1 VTGLFDQFKDEE
13 SGSGGEMVEEKPET
27 PSIDSMDGPAELE
40 AYDNTEQE
48 PGEINQ
54 DPHEYEGSQVVGS
67 DKTENIGISSLMN
80 KRAKLEEAVDYVGG
94 LISQLKEK
102 RTSLEKEIEDE
113 SVDIKNL
120 KEKLIKV
127 SDYISEETQGIQQL
141 SEKRLSVEKEADD
154 VGHLIV
160 SLKEKL
166 TGIDRII
173 EDEGSRIK
181 NFRES
186 RDKTSNI

>member
-1 VTGLFDQFKDEE
+1 MTGLFDQFKDEE
-13 SGSGGEMVEEKPET
+13 SESGGEMVEEMPTKVEESNESIVEET
-27 PSIDSMDGPAELE
+27 E
-40 AYDNTEQE
+40 
-48 PGEINQ
+48 
-54 DPHEYEGSQVVGS
+54 EYQPGS
-67 DKTENIGISSLMN
+67 DETSYTESASNESIGISSLMN

-127 SDYISEETQGIQQL
+127 SEYISEETQGIQQL
-141 SEKRLSVEKEADD
+141 SQKRLSVEKEADD

>member
-1 VTGLFDQFKDEE
+1 MTGLFDQFKDEE
-13 SGSGGEMVEEKPET
+13 SGSGGEMVEERPPET
-27 PSIDSMDGPAELE
+27 EQDNDSVIQETETEYQAGSEETAPQTEYSTAES
-40 AYDNTEQE
+40 N
-48 PGEINQ
+48 
-54 DPHEYEGSQVVGS
+54 
-67 DKTENIGISSLMN
+67 ENIGISSLMN

-127 SDYISEETQGIQQL
+127 SEYITEETQGIQQL
-141 SEKRLSVEKEADD
+141 SDKRLSVEKEADD

-166 TGIDRII
+166 TGIDRIV
-173 EDEGSRIK
+173 EDEGNKIK

-186 RDKTSNI
+186 RDKTSSI

>member
-1 VTGLFDQFKDEE
+1 MTGLFDQFKDEE
-13 SGSGGEMVEEKPET
+13 SGSGGEMVEERPPET
-27 PSIDSMDGPAELE
+27 EQ
-40 AYDNTEQE
+40 DNESVIQETEYQS
-48 PGEINQ
+48 
-54 DPHEYEGSQVVGS
+54 GSEETNSQTEFSTTGS
-67 DKTENIGISSLMN
+67 NENIGISSLMN

-127 SDYISEETQGIQQL
+127 SEYISEETQGIQQL

-186 RDKTSNI
+186 RDKTSSI